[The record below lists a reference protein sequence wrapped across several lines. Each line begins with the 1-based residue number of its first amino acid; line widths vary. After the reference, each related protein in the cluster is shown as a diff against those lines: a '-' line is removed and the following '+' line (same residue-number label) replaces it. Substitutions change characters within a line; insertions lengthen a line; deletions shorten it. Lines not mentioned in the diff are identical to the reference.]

1 MSIHSEAQ
9 LNRRFVEMAKLLNI
23 YLNHFPR
30 HEKYALSTR
39 IRNTLYQTYDYIT
52 EGQKRYHKKTT
63 LTNLD
68 ICHEQLRMQLHLANE
83 LGYFRFRDGKTDD
96 KNPDQQA
103 RHRYAAI
110 SRLVD
115 EIGRMIGGWIQADRD
130 KGGAST

>member
-39 IRNTLYQTYDYIT
+39 IRNTLYQVYDYIT

-68 ICHEQLRMQLHLANE
+68 ISHEQLRMQLHLANE

-96 KNPDQQA
+96 KDPDQLAQ
-103 RHRYAAI
+103 HRYTAI